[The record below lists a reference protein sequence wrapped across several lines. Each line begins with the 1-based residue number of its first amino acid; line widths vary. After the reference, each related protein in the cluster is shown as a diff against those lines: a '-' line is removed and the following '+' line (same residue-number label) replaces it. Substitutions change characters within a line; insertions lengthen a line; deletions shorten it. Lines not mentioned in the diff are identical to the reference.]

1 MAKVTFINPASGKPL
16 APMDEDSYPAKALAI
31 AGWAVQEEPE
41 SVAEPAPEPEPDAE
55 PGPAPEPRP
64 KQHKSKG

>member
-16 APMDEDSYPAKALAI
+16 APMDEDSYPAKALSV
-31 AGWAVQEEPE
+31 AGWQVQGTEPE
-41 SVAEPAPEPEPDAE
+41 PVAEPEPEAE
-55 PGPAPEPRP
+55 PKPAPEPRP

>member
-16 APMDEDSYPAKALAI
+16 APMDEDSYPAKALAT

-41 SVAEPAPEPEPDAE
+41 PVAEPEPEAE
-55 PGPAPEPRP
+55 PKPAPEPRP